1 MIRKYL
7 GKTLSAEIIC
17 PQDFRANEAHIGSSK
32 SLTSLPPDRCL
43 PGTTMQTSHSA
54 LIFFFFLNKKT
65 NKFINMFIVHTHG
78 CTQRW

>member
-17 PQDFRANEAHIGSSK
+17 PPDFRANEAHIGSSK
-32 SLTSLPPDRCL
+32 SLTSLTPGRCL

-54 LIFFFFLNKKT
+54 FLSFFFLTRKKQT
-65 NKFINMFIVHTHG
+65 EG
-78 CTQRW
+78 Y